1 MNKITK
7 EVIRKTEEILK
18 QLGFKITRK
27 AFEYWSLAVIIKI
40 RQKDVT
46 MEQIYSLIA
55 KKYNVSADC
64 VSKRIWIFIDDAN
77 NKQLKKYFNIE
88 YKITPSIFLSC
99 LTKEVKRQIKAE
111 RE

>member
-55 KKYNVSADC
+55 KK
-64 VSKRIWIFIDDAN
+64 I
-77 NKQLKKYFNIE
+77 
-88 YKITPSIFLSC
+88 
-99 LTKEVKRQIKAE
+99 
-111 RE
+111 

>member
-55 KKYNVSADC
+55 KNIMSLQIVFQNEYGYLLMMLIINN
-64 VSKRIWIFIDDAN
+64 SK
-77 NKQLKKYFNIE
+77 
-88 YKITPSIFLSC
+88 SIS
-99 LTKEVKRQIKAE
+99 I
-111 RE
+111 